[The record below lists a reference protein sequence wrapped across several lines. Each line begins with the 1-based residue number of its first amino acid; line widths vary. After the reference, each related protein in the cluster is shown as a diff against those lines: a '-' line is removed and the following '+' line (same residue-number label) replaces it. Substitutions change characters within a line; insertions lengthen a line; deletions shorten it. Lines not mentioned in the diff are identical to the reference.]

1 MKHASVS
8 FVMLT
13 LGIVSGCTQTT
24 SLIEHEKAAKTEA
37 NNAAQLFYVEQKVVQ
52 NTLIKVNRQ
61 QNLSRDEQ
69 INLAVEAAVD
79 DRVTPILNQQPMRNV
94 VYFKYSSPA
103 VQHKW
108 SGLLSQHA
116 DYMSTD
122 LSIRLLVAGFTDFKG
137 AADFNLKLGQKRAD
151 NVCDEL
157 IKLGVRKEQV
167 TCVSYG
173 ETHPADPG
181 LDEQSRT
188 RNRRVELLY

>member
-1 MKHASVS
+1 MKRASVTL
-8 FVMLT
+8 VMLT
-13 LGIVSGCTQTT
+13 LGVVSGCTHTT
-24 SLIEHEKAAKTEA
+24 SLIEHEKTAKTEA
-37 NNAAQLFYVEQKVVQ
+37 YKAAQLFHIEQKVVQ
-52 NTLIKVNRQ
+52 DTLIKVNRER
-61 QNLSRDEQ
+61 NFSRDEQ

-79 DRVTPILNQQPMRNV
+79 DRVTPILNQQPVRNV
-94 VYFKYSSPA
+94 IYFKYSSPV
-103 VQHKW
+103 VQDKW
-108 SGLLSQHA
+108 KDLLGKHS